1 MRASQLLPKHTVLA
15 LSPHFSKALHS
26 HPLPVALVAEI
37 AEVALALV
45 ILRDHEVN
53 QKVQRARKMFVNL
66 AKQDPGR
73 ARKSV

>member
-26 HPLPVALVAEI
+26 HPLAVALVAEFVE
-37 AEVALALV
+37 AAHV
-45 ILRDHEVN
+45 ISREHEVN
-53 QKVQRARKMFVNL
+53 QKVQRAEKRFVNL